1 MIRPR
6 SNAAAALVA
15 LASLTLASAASA
27 QEPQQPQ
34 GPQQSEEPVQTPQP
48 EGECQ
53 QFTTTG
59 ICRTTAPVVVPGTPR
74 VEPPSGEPTAEPVG
88 GRDGSAVPNYSCD
101 WITVPETPELRAEFP
116 DAPPDAMF
124 EVYECRLAV
133 AEFGLS
139 QNLDGRRAERWVLPD
154 GSEPAQPVPGALAAT
169 IYVSVQAAM
178 QAPALASD
186 PPVGVAAIVNAPVF
200 VEVTNWQPEIVQSEC
215 ALGVCVTMTAT
226 PTLTFDPGDGSA
238 PITCEPPGS
247 RYVPGGPPMAEQ
259 AEGACAHTYR
269 RRTGVDDRPAEWP
282 GAVSVT
288 WDVSWTST
296 VGGSPGPSGSYAPV
310 TLSTALPRAVE
321 EVAAVVVGAD
331 P

>member
-1 MIRPR
+1 MIPG
-6 SNAAAALVA
+6 APQEE
-15 LASLTLASAASA
+15 LTP
-27 QEPQQPQ
+27 EPVRDEQQ
-34 GPQQSEEPVQTPQP
+34 GPARSDEACPW
-48 EGECQ
+48 
-53 QFTTTG
+53 
-59 ICRTTAPVVVPGTPR
+59 A
-74 VEPPSGEPTAEPVG
+74 
-88 GRDGSAVPNYSCD
+88 
-101 WITVPETPELRAEFP
+101 TVPETSELRAMFP
-116 DAPPDAMF
+116 DAPPDAIFQTRVCVDAPMGADP
-124 EVYECRLAV
+124 V
-133 AEFGLS
+133 GW
-139 QNLDGRRAERWVLPD
+139 RWLPPD
-154 GSEPAQPVPGALAAT
+154 GSAPGSPVPGALAAT

-215 ALGVCVTMTAT
+215 ASGVCVTMTAT

-247 RYVPGGPPMAEQ
+247 RYVPGGPPIAEQ